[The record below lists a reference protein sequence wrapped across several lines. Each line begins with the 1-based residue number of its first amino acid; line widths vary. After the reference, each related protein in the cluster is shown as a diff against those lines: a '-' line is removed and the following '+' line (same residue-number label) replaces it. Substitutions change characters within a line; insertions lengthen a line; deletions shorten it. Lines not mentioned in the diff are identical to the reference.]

1 MTQQAARPF
10 RRQEAGVVL
19 GYHLAGKGNGFGFVH
34 ARVNAIVFGVVGPGG
49 AQETVV
55 AVVGY
60 FIGFPV
66 VANANGGG
74 VDERS
79 ATDQYGQDKGVKT
92 AMSDREYTMDL
103 DALAKMVLHG
113 DHIGAEQWTVE
124 ALAET
129 VEPKAIIDGALIP
142 GMDEVGRRFK
152 GGEYHLPE
160 VLIAARAMKASLKH
174 VRPLL
179 SEADGPSIGRVVI
192 GTVQGD
198 LHDIG
203 KNLVSMMLEGAGF
216 EVLDLGV
223 DVSPEAFVEAAE
235 DEDTRLVCLSTL
247 LTTTMPKIAE
257 TVKALDAAELRS
269 GLKVMVGGAPV
280 DQVFT
285 DQIKADGY
293 ATDAPAAVELA
304 KSLLGVGETS

>member
-1 MTQQAARPF
+1 
-10 RRQEAGVVL
+10 
-19 GYHLAGKGNGFGFVH
+19 
-34 ARVNAIVFGVVGPGG
+34 
-49 AQETVV
+49 
-55 AVVGY
+55 
-60 FIGFPV
+60 
-66 VANANGGG
+66 
-74 VDERS
+74 
-79 ATDQYGQDKGVKT
+79 
-92 AMSDREYTMDL
+92 MDL